1 MEFQKLKPLVI
12 TYRYNKNFD
21 NDKFQ
26 ADIITCIVDKNEI
39 NNFKETILSV
49 FNKYAQIKKKNFR
62 ANEAPLLTKNL
73 HKEIIKRSS

>member
-12 TYRYNKNFD
+12 TYRNNKNFD

-26 ADIITCIVDKNEI
+26 ADIITCRVDKNEI

-49 FNKYAQIKKKNFR
+49 FNKYAQIKKKF
-62 ANEAPLLTKNL
+62 
-73 HKEIIKRSS
+73 SSK